1 MKHFNI
7 MSLIIVASLLSA
19 CGNNA
24 QNDLA
29 TQEADLKKEVK
40 DLKTKVEDEKTNHI
54 TKKNTLNATSNEL
67 KQQDKSIVMTNSDYM
82 SYFNTYA
89 TNLGLAIKDYSSIE
103 DSLTNNDA
111 QSKDELK
118 SIHEDVKSTIEQYD
132 DHFKK
137 TDPPATFADVHKQ
150 VEDANTHIKEA
161 MDEIND
167 GYQNNDDKKL
177 QDGKTKL
184 HNAIDT
190 FNKITIK

>member
-1 MKHFNI
+1 MKQFNI
-7 MSLIIVASLLSA
+7 MSLIIAASLLSA

-24 QNDLA
+24 QNDIA
-29 TQEADLKKEVK
+29 KQEANLKKEVK
-40 DLKTKVEDEKTNHI
+40 DLKTKLEDEKTNHI

-67 KQQDKSIVMTNSDYM
+67 KQQDKSTVMTNSDYM

-103 DSLTNNDA
+103 DTLTNNDA

-118 SIHEDVKSTIEQYD
+118 SIHEDVKSAIEQYD

>member
-1 MKHFNI
+1 MKQFNI
-7 MSLIIVASLLSA
+7 MSLIIAASLLSA

-24 QNDLA
+24 QNDIA
-29 TQEADLKKEVK
+29 TQEANLKKEVK

-54 TKKNTLNATSNEL
+54 TKKNTLNATNSEL
-67 KQQDKSIVMTNSDYM
+67 KQQDKSTVMSNNDYM

-103 DSLTNNDA
+103 DNLTNNDA

-118 SIHEDVKSTIEQYD
+118 SIHEDVKSAIEQYD

-137 TDPPATFADVHKQ
+137 TDPPATFADIHKQ
-150 VEDANTHIKEA
+150 VEDANMHIKEA

-190 FNKITIK
+190 FNEITIK

>member
-1 MKHFNI
+1 MKQFNI
-7 MSLIIVASLLSA
+7 LSLIIVASLLSA

-40 DLKTKVEDEKTNHI
+40 DLKTKIEDEKTNHI
-54 TKKNTLNATSNEL
+54 TKKNTLNATNSEL
-67 KQQDKSIVMTNSDYM
+67 KQQDKSTVMTNSTYM

-103 DSLTNNDA
+103 DSLSNDDMHT
-111 QSKDELK
+111 KDKLI
-118 SIHEDVKSTIEQYD
+118 SIHEDVKSAIEQYD

-150 VEDANTHIKEA
+150 VEDANTRIKTA

-177 QDGKTKL
+177 QDGKSKL
-184 HNAIDT
+184 HNAIDS

>member
-1 MKHFNI
+1 MKQFNI
-7 MSLIIVASLLSA
+7 MSLIIAASLLSA

-24 QNDLA
+24 QNDIA
-29 TQEADLKKEVK
+29 TQEANLKKEVK

-54 TKKNTLNATSNEL
+54 TKKNTLNATNSEL
-67 KQQDKSIVMTNSDYM
+67 KQQDKSTVMSNNDYM

-103 DSLTNNDA
+103 DNLTNNDA

-118 SIHEDVKSTIEQYD
+118 SIHEDVKSAIEQYD

-137 TDPPATFADVHKQ
+137 TDPPATFADIHKQ
-150 VEDANTHIKEA
+150 VEDANMHIKEA
-161 MDEIND
+161 MHEIND

-190 FNKITIK
+190 FNEITIK